1 MTPADVSLPKDDLT
15 QESLASQP
23 SITPRRARLR
33 AALQAVKYLASR
45 ALMIALI
52 IFLGVFV
59 TIIIMNRP
67 INLGWYINP
76 PQLDVAIQQAVK
88 TTVDVHRQGLSTRER
103 EEFDSD
109 AMTQELLE
117 ESGFNLPYLPR
128 HLKWTLNSLQFDW
141 GRLRASR
148 VNYYAI
154 WRTSSTFNLN
164 DILVEY
170 MPNTML
176 LATSAYLIVFMLG
189 IPLALFLA
197 RHYGKWYDRVVAFLA
212 PISSI
217 PSWVIGILLIAIF
230 AIQFNWLPY
239 GRMVG
244 NIPPETKLG
253 YVPIVL
259 KHMILPVSAIVLSIF
274 FHLVYSWRSFFITFG
289 QEDYVELG
297 KAVGLSARKLQ
308 RNYIL
313 KPTLPY
319 VITSFAIM
327 FASFWQMT
335 IALEVIFNWP
345 GLGFLFIN
353 YGLPNLWGDSMY
365 PGELLIALSVIVM
378 FAYLLGAAVFLLDII
393 YVLIDPRIR
402 LTQGDA
408 ALHLKSNRRWRWK
421 DLKSELQL
429 LQQRVKK
436 LIQRK
441 TAHQKQQKARIDFS
455 LHRAERRQ
463 RFRQAVREIMRYP
476 SAIIGL
482 IIISLLVIG
491 SLYAVIALPYEKI
504 GEEWER
510 NQLTGKPMAPQQAKP
525 VYMNWF
531 RQKKLLST
539 LILNSEEGDAERFE
553 GTVSEDIDQIVLTF
567 TFDYDYAEFP
577 TEMIIYFSS
586 TFTEKRTFT
595 ALSWR
600 TPDGREIPL
609 KDVAVGSYE
618 KYDMN
623 DKINFRRLMRDY
635 ESLSSWFQV
644 DGGSPTPHHYLLF
657 ADPYAD
663 EARVLP
669 GEYQLVI
676 DALTFEPGN
685 DIQAELILLGQ
696 VYGLA
701 GTDYYRRDLLVP
713 LVWGMPFALIV
724 GLGGAVSTTILSM
737 LVAATGVWFGGWVD
751 NLVQR
756 ITDMNLVMPVLA
768 IAVLAY
774 AYLGLSLWVI
784 LIVFVFLNVFGTP
797 TKNFRAAFLQV
808 KSSPYIEAAKAYGS
822 GNWRIISRYMVPR
835 LISVLVP
842 QLVVLIPSFVF
853 LEATL
858 GLFNINT
865 GFPTWGTV
873 IFLALSRGAMF
884 SSRYWV
890 LQPIALLLLTG
901 LGFSMFGFALERI
914 LNPKLLEK

>member
-1 MTPADVSLPKDDLT
+1 MPPDVSLPKDDFT
-15 QESLASQP
+15 QDTLATQS
-23 SITPRRARLR
+23 SIAPRHARLH
-33 AALQAVKYLASR
+33 ATFQAVKYLASR

-67 INLGWYINP
+67 VNLGMAVKP
-76 PQLDVAIQQAVK
+76 PQLDSAIHTAVRN
-88 TTVDVHRQGLSTRER
+88 TVEVYRRELSTRER
-103 EEFDSD
+103 EQFDSE

-117 ESGFNLPYLPR
+117 ESGINLPYLPR
-128 HLKWTLNSLQFDW
+128 HLKWTLNALRFDW
-141 GRLRASR
+141 GRLQARR
-148 VNYYAI
+148 PNLGTI

-164 DILVEY
+164 EILLEY

-176 LATSAYLIVFMLG
+176 LATTAYLIVFVFG

-230 AIQFNWLPY
+230 AIQLNWLPY

-244 NIPPETKLG
+244 NIPPDTKLG
-253 YVPIVL
+253 YVPIIL
-259 KHMILPVSAIVLSIF
+259 KHMILPVSAVVLSIF

-335 IALEVIFNWP
+335 VALEVIFNWP

-353 YGLPNLWGDSMY
+353 LGLPNLWGENMY

-378 FAYLLGAAVFLLDII
+378 FAYLLGAAVFLLDIV

-408 ALHLKSNRRWRWK
+408 ALHLKSNHRWRWK
-421 DLKSELQL
+421 DLKAETKHQWL
-429 LQQRVKK
+429 RWKK
-436 LIQRK
+436 LFQRRP
-441 TAHQKQQKARIDFS
+441 AVQKQQKAPINVS

-463 RFRQAVREIMRYP
+463 RFGQAVREILRYP
-476 SAIIGL
+476 SAIIGF

-491 SLYAVIALPYEKI
+491 SIYAVIALPYEKI
-504 GEEWER
+504 GEEWQR
-510 NQLTGKPMAPQQAKP
+510 NQLTGKPRSPQQARP
-525 VYMNWF
+525 AYTNWF

-539 LILNSEEGDAERFE
+539 LTLNSEEGDAERFE
-553 GTVSEDIDQIVLTF
+553 DSVNDEIDQIVLTF
-567 TFDYDYAEFP
+567 TFEYDYAEFP
-577 TEMIIYFSS
+577 SEMIIYLSS

-600 TPDGREIPL
+600 TPDGREIQL
-609 KDVAVGSYE
+609 KDVTTGAYE
-618 KYDMN
+618 KYEITDN
-623 DKINFRRLMRDY
+623 INLRRVMRDY
-635 ESLSSWFQV
+635 EAMSTWFQV

-657 ADPYAD
+657 ADPYA
-663 EARVLP
+663 EEPRVLP

-676 DALTFEPGN
+676 DALIFEPGN
-685 DIQAELILLGQ
+685 DIQAEVILLGQ

-713 LVWGMPFALIV
+713 LVWGMPFALIL

-737 LVAATGVWFGGWVD
+737 LVAATGVWFGGWID

-914 LNPKLLEK
+914 LNPRLLEK